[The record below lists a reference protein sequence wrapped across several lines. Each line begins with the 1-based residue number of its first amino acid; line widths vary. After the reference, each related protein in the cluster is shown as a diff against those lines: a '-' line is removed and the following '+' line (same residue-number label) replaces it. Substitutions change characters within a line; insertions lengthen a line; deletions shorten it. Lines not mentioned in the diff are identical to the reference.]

1 MNIALKNL
9 CLKFALTNCM
19 KFVLKILSS
28 EICTNVFLDVCTK
41 FLSGK
46 FWLKMMKI
54 ALNLT
59 MKTALHEIRYENCT
73 N

>member
-46 FWLKMMKI
+46 F
-54 ALNLT
+54 
-59 MKTALHEIRYENCT
+59 
-73 N
+73 